1 MAEVRCSR
9 CGSTA
14 EGLNRAPL
22 PGRSG
27 ELVLMQTCEACW
39 EDWKGTQVKLI
50 NEFRLNVAEPAQFER
65 LMTEM
70 ASFLNLK
77 DEAEGPPD

>member
-1 MAEVRCSR
+1 MAEIRCSR

-14 EGLNRAPL
+14 EGLSRAPL
-22 PGRSG
+22 PGRPG

-70 ASFLNLK
+70 TSFLNLK
-77 DEAEGPPD
+77 DEEEGSPD

>member
-14 EGLNRAPL
+14 AGLERAPL
-22 PGRSG
+22 PGGHG
-27 ELVLMQTCEACW
+27 ERVLAQTCNACW
-39 EDWKGTQVKLI
+39 EEWKGTQVKLI
-50 NEFRLNVAEPAQFER
+50 NEYRLNVTDPGHFER

-70 ASFLNLK
+70 TAFLNLR
-77 DEAEGPPD
+77 EEGAATD

>member
-1 MAEVRCSR
+1 MTQVSCSR

-14 EGLNRAPL
+14 EGLERAPL
-22 PGRSG
+22 PGRPG
-27 ELVLMQTCEACW
+27 ERVLAQTCRACW

-50 NEFRLNVAEPAQFER
+50 NEYRLTVTDPDHFDR

-70 ASFLNLK
+70 AAFLSLH
-77 DEAEGPPD
+77 DEGRVED